1 MTSWRARLRRALA
14 GPPGVAPPV
23 AALLAAALLGL
34 APLAVVVLA
43 GAVLAWAV
51 GPDWWRP
58 VLERLPGH
66 LVPPYPVE
74 DLPPLAMTVLAAACL
89 LTGAGCWLRRRA
101 ESRSPAP
108 DESVDTLLRRVSTWG
123 AVLGLLL
130 ASGSLVYADARS
142 IEAAP
147 ERRSPDGYAEAV
159 RRLGSGEAEVRLAAI
174 HTLRRLARESERDRV
189 TTADVMAAYVR
200 EHGSAAPP
208 GQVGRPAADVQ
219 TALTVLGSVHD
230 VPDAG
235 RDWVCSCDL
244 ARIRVP
250 GAELSGLNLGVAIL
264 TSADLRGARLS
275 GANLDHADLTRA
287 DLRGALLDGA
297 VLPYAVLFMADLG
310 GADLHGADLRG
321 ADLFQTDLGKS
332 SLRRADLRGVDLFE
346 ADLRGADLRGADLTG
361 ASLSGADLRGANLR
375 TAILRDADLKE
386 TNLKGADLTGANLSG
401 TDLTGTDLTDADLT
415 DADLSGADLS
425 RADLGGADLGGA
437 EAGGRTKLP
446 PGVRLGGA
454 AGQAVSVGTQ

>member
-14 GPPGVAPPV
+14 GPAAVAPPV
-23 AALLAAALLGL
+23 AALLVAALLGL
-34 APLAVVVLA
+34 ALVAVVVVV
-43 GAVLAWAV
+43 GAVLVWAA
-51 GPDWWRP
+51 GPGWWRP
-58 VLERLPGH
+58 VLERLPAY
-66 LVPPYPVE
+66 LVPPYPAE

-89 LTGAGCWLRRRA
+89 FTGAGCWLRRRA
-101 ESRSPAP
+101 GSRSPAP
-108 DESVDTLLRRVSTWG
+108 DEAVDTLLRRVSAWG

-159 RRLGSGEAEVRLAAI
+159 RRLGSGETEVRLAAI

-189 TTADVMAAYVR
+189 TTADLMAAYVR

-208 GQVGRPAADVQ
+208 GQAGRPAADVQ

-250 GAELSGLNLGVAIL
+250 GAELSGLNLGVAVL

-361 ASLSGADLRGANLR
+361 ASLGGADLRGADLR
-375 TAILRDADLKE
+375 TAILRDADLKG
-386 TNLKGADLTGANLSG
+386 TNLKGANLTNADLSGANLK
-401 TDLTGTDLTDADLT
+401 DADLT
-415 DADLSGADLS
+415 DADLTGTDLSGAET
-425 RADLGGADLGGA
+425 GGG
-437 EAGGRTKLP
+437 TKLP
-446 PGVRLGGA
+446 PGVRIGGA
-454 AGQAVSVGTQ
+454 AGQAASVGTQ

>member
-1 MTSWRARLRRALA
+1 MGGVTPWRARLRRALA
-14 GPPGVAPPV
+14 GPPGVALPV

-34 APLAVVVLA
+34 ALLAVVVLA

-51 GPDWWRP
+51 GPDWWQP

-200 EHGSAAPP
+200 ERGSAEI
-208 GQVGRPAADVQ
+208 GRAHV
-219 TALTVLGSVHD
+219 
-230 VPDAG
+230 
-235 RDWVCSCDL
+235 
-244 ARIRVP
+244 
-250 GAELSGLNLGVAIL
+250 
-264 TSADLRGARLS
+264 
-275 GANLDHADLTRA
+275 
-287 DLRGALLDGA
+287 
-297 VLPYAVLFMADLG
+297 
-310 GADLHGADLRG
+310 
-321 ADLFQTDLGKS
+321 
-332 SLRRADLRGVDLFE
+332 
-346 ADLRGADLRGADLTG
+346 
-361 ASLSGADLRGANLR
+361 
-375 TAILRDADLKE
+375 
-386 TNLKGADLTGANLSG
+386 
-401 TDLTGTDLTDADLT
+401 
-415 DADLSGADLS
+415 
-425 RADLGGADLGGA
+425 
-437 EAGGRTKLP
+437 
-446 PGVRLGGA
+446 
-454 AGQAVSVGTQ
+454 